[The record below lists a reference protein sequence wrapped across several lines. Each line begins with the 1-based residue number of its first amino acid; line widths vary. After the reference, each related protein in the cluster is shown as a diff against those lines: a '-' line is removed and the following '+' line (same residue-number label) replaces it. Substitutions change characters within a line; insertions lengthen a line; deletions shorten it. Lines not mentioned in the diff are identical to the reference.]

1 MLIDPIGTYEQARA
15 RHEELAKAAALE
27 SEIRAQLPPSGPRV
41 AIAAILRRLA
51 DRIDIDRPAFESLES
66 STAGNS
72 PFRG

>member
-15 RHEELAKAAALE
+15 RHEEMAHAAALE

-51 DRIDIDRPAFESLES
+51 DRIDIDRTGFEPLDRLA
-66 STAGNS
+66 TRN
-72 PFRG
+72 